1 MAEEKKRGGRKE
13 TRATV
18 VELAD
23 SYREPTLS
31 HTSMYQVSGGIHTK
45 T

>member
-1 MAEEKKRGGRKE
+1 MAEEKKGGGREE

-23 SYREPTLS
+23 SYREPN
-31 HTSMYQVSGGIHTK
+31 MCQVSGGIHTK

>member
-1 MAEEKKRGGRKE
+1 MAEEKKRGAGRKE

-23 SYREPTLS
+23 SYREP
-31 HTSMYQVSGGIHTK
+31 SMCQVSGGIHTK

>member
-23 SYREPTLS
+23 SYREP
-31 HTSMYQVSGGIHTK
+31 SMCQVSGGIHTK